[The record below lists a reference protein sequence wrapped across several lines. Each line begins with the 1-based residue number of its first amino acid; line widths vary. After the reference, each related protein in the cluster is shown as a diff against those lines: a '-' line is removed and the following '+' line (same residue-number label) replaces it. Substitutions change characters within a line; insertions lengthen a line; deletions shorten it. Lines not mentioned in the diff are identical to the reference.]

1 MAINFTPIVQ
11 NNTLAS
17 QFGQTG
23 NFNQLPAAKVAPT
36 TFSAP
41 LTPTVTAPKPAPV
54 TVTPTGGVSFTPPK
68 TVTPALPYASVAAA
82 NPASSA
88 GINFSTPSYQGG
100 TPTTPAAKGIY
111 GNPNMATVD
120 SSTGI
125 RYDSKGN
132 VIPAVGG
139 LGSLVTTQSN
149 TPSGGTMTT
158 DASGNT
164 TNFTPAPGFSVDTS
178 GSIPSSALGSGT
190 STGDLQNSHARY
202 SDYVD
207 AVAQAQGYSP
217 AYIQAQQGVFDMQT
231 RDAALQQNQISG
243 QGFAGATADYAAN
256 VTNRARSMNA
266 IEGLQSQQA
275 LDVQSLIRQ
284 GNISAAQ
291 TQLQY
296 SPTGMVGQQA
306 ITQYQQLGQLYP
318 GAAIPPLDP
327 SQDPQAQL
335 QMARQLVANSPAYQA
350 GFQSTYTTATGGT
363 GIYSKLD
370 VNSGAFQKN
379 SDGTY
384 TLVSGAAAALAAANQ
399 GVLVNNVGALSKIQT
414 AINSTTGIMTGVTAF
429 MNQYGLN
436 QSGIAVIS
444 QLQQQFRG
452 QTGGQDVIAKW
463 NNDLTALREDY
474 AQYITARGGSVQ
486 GTGADDPAVLQ
497 AIPNTVSLAQLQGIV
512 GSMQDV
518 GAATAASTV
527 GQVNQALQGLQNNTA
542 ANAGAGSTSGGGTSN
557 ASSGWNF

>member
-23 NFNQLPAAKVAPT
+23 NFNQLPAAKIAPT

-82 NPASSA
+82 NPANSA
-88 GINFSTPSYQGG
+88 GINFSAPSYQGA
-100 TPTTPAAKGIY
+100 PAPAA
-111 GNPNMATVD
+111 TVAPVSGKQTNA
-120 SSTGI
+120 SS
-125 RYDSKGN
+125 
-132 VIPAVGG
+132 GG

-149 TPSGGTMTT
+149 TPSGGTVTT

-164 TNFTPAPGFSVDTS
+164 TNFTPAPGFSVGTGPVSSDALSS
-178 GSIPSSALGSGT
+178 GVTAGN
-190 STGDLQNSHARY
+190 LQNSHAQY
-202 SDYVD
+202 SDYVN
-207 AVAQAQGYSP
+207 ALAASQGYSP
-217 AYIQAQQGVFDMQT
+217 AYIQAQQGVFNMQT

-275 LDVQSLIRQ
+275 LDVQALIRQ

-318 GAAIPPLDP
+318 GAAIPPFDP

-335 QMARQLVANSPAYQA
+335 QMARQMVANSPAYQA
-350 GFQSTYTTATGGT
+350 GFQSTYTTPGGGT
-363 GIYSKLD
+363 GIYSKL
-370 VNSGAFQKN
+370 NMSAFQQN
-379 SDGTY
+379 QDGSL
-384 TLVSGAAAALAAANQ
+384 TLVPAAAAALGAANAK
-399 GVLVNNVGALSKIQT
+399 VVGDQVTNLSN
-414 AINSTTGIMTGVTAF
+414 INSAIEASGKTIDTMTQF

-436 QSGIAVIS
+436 QSNVPIANQIVNS
-444 QLQQQFRG
+444 TNAQLPKAGALAALKIDLNTLRADYGQFLLG
-452 QTGGQDVIAKW
+452 
-463 NNDLTALREDY
+463 
-474 AQYITARGGSVQ
+474 RGGSVAGINQ
-486 GTGADDPAVLQ
+486 ESES
-497 AIPNTVSLAQLQGIV
+497 AIPDNISPAQLQIV
-512 GSMQDV
+512 YSQMKQD
-518 GAATAASTV
+518 GLNTATGVST
-527 GQVNQALQGLQNNTA
+527 QINQALQGIQTNTSA
-542 ANAGAGSTSGGGTSN
+542 STSGGATQTQSTGGSV
-557 ASSGWNF
+557 GWY